1 MKNEKFKMKKMD
13 RCNNM
18 KVLKSCFVLIFA
30 FCILH
35 CTAQRDTTRRQTIDI
50 TSSYKPVLRNA
61 VKINLSASPLSAD
74 TSRPRLAYDIPAQNL
89 FFAYQSIT
97 LKPLALTQ
105 DTALQLGI
113 RNYVKVGFGNLS
125 TPYIDAAVSF
135 GDGKKSLVNL
145 YGNYISS
152 KGKITN
158 QNFSELELK
167 GTGSYFTAKNETYGS
182 AGINARQYY
191 QYGYDHALH
200 NFAKDSISRKYQDF
214 FVGVGFRN
222 TAVNDFKVNYDPHI
236 TAHVFSRENKINE
249 STLNIEAPV
258 EKKFGE
264 SVAFKVTGR
273 ADLTNFTNKTTA
285 VNTSISNNLFQIAP
299 ELVYYSD
306 RFTFHGGVTPSWNNG
321 VLSVLPN
328 IYGEAQLQHKVLMV
342 QAGWVGRFINNS
354 FRSLSIFNPYIA
366 DPTFLSNTKEV
377 QYYGGIKATV
387 GKHFSFNAKASF
399 ITYNNVPLF
408 VNDATIGNTFIVI
421 NESKMSDLQLHGDMS
436 LVSQDKFTLTAGL
449 DLNTYTGLSI
459 NKNAWGLIPVQ
470 LTGSFRW
477 NAFKQVLLK
486 ADLFAFS
493 GVPALIK
500 NVTETKTKGTDLSAG
515 AEFKITK
522 KFSAWLDLNNILDQK
537 YQRWNNYPVYGLNVI
552 GGIIAH
558 F

>member
-1 MKNEKFKMKKMD
+1 MKNEKLKMKKIFSI
-13 RCNNM
+13 
-18 KVLKSCFVLIFA
+18 KGTSYKYGLVFIFA
-30 FCILH
+30 FCIFNSY
-35 CTAQRDTTRRQTIDI
+35 AQRDTTKRQTIDI

-61 VKINLSASPLSAD
+61 VKINLSASPLTAD

-89 FFAYQSIT
+89 FFAYQPIS
-97 LKPLALTQ
+97 LKPLALMQ
-105 DTALQLGI
+105 DTGLQLGI
-113 RNYVKVGFGNLS
+113 RNYAKVGFGNFT
-125 TPYIDAAVSF
+125 TPYIAAAVSF
-135 GDGKKSLVNL
+135 GDGKQSLVNL

-152 KGKITN
+152 KGKIIN

-167 GTGSYFTAKNETYGS
+167 GTGSYFTAKNEAYGS
-182 AGINARQYY
+182 AGVNARQYY
-191 QYGYDHALH
+191 QYGYDHTLH
-200 NFAKDSISRKYQDF
+200 NFAKDSVSRKYQDF
-214 FVGVGFRN
+214 FVSAGLRN
-222 TAVNDFKVNYDPHI
+222 TAVNDLNVNYNPNI
-236 TAHVFSRENKINE
+236 TAHIFSRENKINE
-249 STLNIEAPV
+249 SSLNIEAPV

-264 SVAFKVTGR
+264 SVSFKVTAR
-273 ADLTNFTNKTTA
+273 ADLTNFTNKTTST
-285 VNTSISNNLFQIAP
+285 NTSISNNLFQIAP

-306 RFTFHGGVTPSWNNG
+306 KFTFHGGVTPSWNKG

-328 IYGEAQLQHKVLMV
+328 IYGEAQLQHKVFMV

-354 FRSLSIFNPYIA
+354 FRSLSTFNPYIR

-377 QYYGGIKATV
+377 QYYGGIKATL
-387 GKHFSFNAKASF
+387 GKHFSFNAKAAF
-399 ITYNNVPLF
+399 ITYNNIPLF
-408 VNDATIGNTFIVI
+408 VNDGVVGNTFLVK

-449 DLNTYTGLSI
+449 DLNTYTGLS
-459 NKNAWGLIPVQ
+459 NNANAWGIIPVQ

-493 GVPALIK
+493 GVPALNK
-500 NVTETKTKGTDLSAG
+500 NITETKTKGTDLSAG

-522 KFSAWLDLNNILDQK
+522 KFSAWLDLNNILNQK

-558 F
+558 FK